1 VPGVAHMSP
10 VAPLLRIPV
19 GVVVERR
26 KATSQWVDVVWR
38 PVAVLGGL
46 PDAAPWTPLAGDGE
60 TATFYA
66 GGAEI
71 ELYRSEADNYR
82 RNLASPAPAVWV
94 ALQESGGDPPYAV
107 AAVTAD
113 PAEGEGL
120 TEPVQGII
128 EAVAMPEPLRQAI
141 AAFVAEHHVE
151 HVFKKRTRDR
161 AHPEALARRGPRRRS
176 DDER

>member
-1 VPGVAHMSP
+1 MSSVPP
-10 VAPLLRIPV
+10 VLRIPI

-26 KATSQWVDVVWR
+26 KSTSPWAAVVWR
-38 PVAVLGGL
+38 PIAVLGGV
-46 PDAAPWTPLAGDGE
+46 PDAAAWTPLAIDGE

-66 GGAEI
+66 GEAEI

-82 RNLASPAPAVWV
+82 RNLASAVPVVWV
-94 ALQESGGDPPYAV
+94 ALHETGGDPPYVV

-120 TEPVQGII
+120 TEPGQGII
-128 EAVAMPEPLRQAI
+128 EAVAMPEALRHTI

-151 HVFKKRTRDR
+151 RVFEKRARDR
-161 AHPEALARRGPRRRS
+161 ADPEVLARRDPRFRKRQ
-176 DDER
+176 

>member
-1 VPGVAHMSP
+1 MSQ

-26 KATSQWVDVVWR
+26 KATSPWADFIWR
-38 PVAVLGGL
+38 PVAVLGGV
-46 PDAAPWTPLAGDGE
+46 PDAAPWTPLAIDGE
-60 TATFYA
+60 AATFYA
-66 GGAEI
+66 GAAEI

-82 RNLASPAPAVWV
+82 RNLESAGPAIWV
-94 ALQESGGDPPYAV
+94 ALQETGGDPPYAV

-120 TEPVQGII
+120 TGSGQRII
-128 EAVAMPEPLRQAI
+128 EPVAMPGPLRHTI
-141 AAFVAEHHVE
+141 AAFVAEHYVE
-151 HVFKKRTRDR
+151 HVFQRRTRDR
-161 AHPEALARRGPRRRS
+161 ADPEALTRRGPRFRN

>member
-1 VPGVAHMSP
+1 VLGIAHMSP

-60 TATFYA
+60 TETFYA

-71 ELYRSEADNYR
+71 ELYRSRPCEN
-82 RNLASPAPAVWV
+82 APA
-94 ALQESGGDPPYAV
+94 ANHSAISCHCKGCGGANIPDTPPSRAIKLPATITV
-107 AAVTAD
+107 KRFHTASL
-113 PAEGEGL
+113 G
-120 TEPVQGII
+120 
-128 EAVAMPEPLRQAI
+128 
-141 AAFVAEHHVE
+141 
-151 HVFKKRTRDR
+151 
-161 AHPEALARRGPRRRS
+161 S
-176 DDER
+176 

>member
-1 VPGVAHMSP
+1 MSQ

-26 KATSQWVDVVWR
+26 KATSPWADVIWR

-46 PDAAPWTPLAGDGE
+46 PNAAPWTPLATDGE

-66 GGAEI
+66 GAAEI

-82 RNLASPAPAVWV
+82 RNLESAGPAIWV
-94 ALQESGGDPPYAV
+94 ALQETGGDPPCAV

-120 TEPVQGII
+120 TGSGQRII
-128 EAVAMPEPLRQAI
+128 EAVAMPGPLRHII
-141 AAFVAEHHVE
+141 AAFVAEHHVDQ
-151 HVFKKRTRDR
+151 VFTKRTRDR
-161 AHPEALARRGPRRRS
+161 ADPEVLARRSPRFRN

>member
-1 VPGVAHMSP
+1 MSP

-26 KATSQWVDVVWR
+26 KASSPWADAVWR
-38 PVAVLGGL
+38 PAAVLGGL
-46 PDAAPWTPLAGDGE
+46 PDAAPWTPLAIDGE

-66 GGAEI
+66 GGAEV

-82 RNLASPAPAVWV
+82 RNLMSAAPAIWV
-94 ALQESGGDPPYAV
+94 ALQETGGHPPYAI

-120 TEPVQGII
+120 TEPGQGVV
-128 EAVAMPEPLRQAI
+128 EAVAMPEPLRQAV

-151 HVFKKRTRDR
+151 RVFEKRMRDR
-161 AHPEALARRGPRRRS
+161 ADPETLARRNPRLRNG
-176 DDER
+176 DER